1 MTDVQ
6 KKQLEEV
13 KYSVLKQK
21 KFYKHLIFYLLLNIL
36 FTFIS
41 KIKFTIIGNFV
52 LSNNFNE
59 NGFIATPIWLFW
71 GIFLMLHAL
80 VVFVFP
86 AFFGSDWRQKK
97 INEYLK

>member
-13 KYSVLKQK
+13 KCSVLKQK

-36 FTFIS
+36 FTFII

-52 LSNNFNE
+52 LSNNFN
-59 NGFIATPIWLFW
+59 
-71 GIFLMLHAL
+71 
-80 VVFVFP
+80 
-86 AFFGSDWRQKK
+86 
-97 INEYLK
+97 